1 MLAAVIL
8 SGGASQRMGS
18 PKALLPYQGRPFLE
32 HLLEVTRHPKIGV
45 RRVVLGAHAELIAD
59 AVRLAADEVV
69 VNSEWEQGQ
78 LSSLQAGLRSL
89 PPGTDGMIL
98 CLIDHPL
105 ISAAL
110 VDELITRFYSVSG
123 AAPPMV
129 LPVFQGKR
137 GHPVIFS
144 AAVYEELL
152 AAPMDQGARSVVWAH
167 AREIAEV
174 ITSEQGCVSN
184 LNDPETLGRVLER
197 PG

>member
-1 MLAAVIL
+1 MLSAVIL

-32 HLLEVTRHPKIGV
+32 HLLEVTSHPKIGA

-69 VNSEWEQGQ
+69 INAEWDKGQ
-78 LSSLQAGLRSL
+78 LSSIQAGIRSL
-89 PPGTDGMIL
+89 PARTDGMIL

-105 ISAAL
+105 ISAGL
-110 VDELITRFYSVSG
+110 VNELIERFYSG
-123 AAPPMV
+123 AIPPIV
-129 LPVFQGKR
+129 LPIYQGKR

-144 AAVYEELL
+144 AGVYKELL
-152 AAPMDQGARSVVWAH
+152 VAPPNQGARSVVWAH
-167 AREIAEV
+167 AGEIAEV
-174 ITSEQGCVSN
+174 VTTEQGCVLN
-184 LNDPETLGRVLER
+184 LNDPETVHRALGL

>member
-32 HLLEVTRHPKIGV
+32 HLIAVTSNPKIGA
-45 RRVVLGAHAELIAD
+45 RRIVLGAHAELIAD

-69 VNSEWEQGQ
+69 INAEWEKGQ
-78 LSSLQAGLRSL
+78 LSSIQAGIRSL
-89 PPGTDGMIL
+89 PAGTDGMIL

-105 ISAAL
+105 ISATL
-110 VDELITRFYSVSG
+110 IDELIERFYSG
-123 AAPPMV
+123 PAMPPIV
-129 LPVFQGKR
+129 LPVYQGKR

-144 AAVYEELL
+144 SGVYEELMT
-152 AAPMDQGARSVVWAH
+152 APLEQGARSVVWAH
-167 AREIAEV
+167 AGEV
-174 ITSEQGCVSN
+174 TEVVTSEQGCVLN
-184 LNDPETLGRVLER
+184 LNDPETMHRVLGL